1 MMHYVLVYTTHCP
14 KCKILEKALNSKN
27 IMYSVIEDVD
37 EMVKL
42 GITTVPQMSADCG
55 PRMDFKT
62 AMMWIKEN
70 YDG

>member
-1 MMHYVLVYTTHCP
+1 MHYILVYSTHCP
-14 KCKILEKALNSKN
+14 KCKILEKTLNSKN
-27 IMYSVIEDVD
+27 IAYSVIEDVD

-42 GITTVPQMSADCG
+42 DITTVPQMSVDCG

>member
-1 MMHYVLVYTTHCP
+1 MRYILVYTTHCP
-14 KCKILEKALNSKN
+14 KCKILEKALESKG
-27 IMYSVIEDVD
+27 IHYSTVEDVD
-37 EMVKL
+37 KMIEL
-42 GITTVPQMSADCG
+42 GITAVPQMVVDCG

>member
-14 KCKILEKALNSKN
+14 KCKILEKALDSKK
-27 IMYSVIEDVD
+27 IIYSVIEDVD
-37 EMVKL
+37 EMIKL
-42 GITTVPQMSADCG
+42 GITTVPQMSVDCG